1 MSVKGS
7 YASNQTDAA
16 KAGLNLKLDPI
27 EKFVF
32 AGFQKLFLSYFECP
46 CIWQT
51 TDAEDRSLNKLFN
64 RDSGTDAKSVVPY
77 PYAFLKVQSYAED
90 PSRLNLNRMAVRGL
104 TIVPTQDTKRSYRV
118 HLIPVDFAV
127 NVKFVTNKYADVQ
140 QFASRWLFAKL
151 RSYLKFNVVYGR
163 ATFTITCLPESNV
176 SIPLPPASNEEI
188 IEYPVEVSVIV
199 KGFISEAVLQE
210 QQVATSVTTEVI
222 VGEPD
227 DATARKATWYFP
239 EQN

>member
-1 MSVKGS
+1 MTIKGT

-27 EKFVF
+27 EKFIF

-51 TDAEDRSLNKLFN
+51 TDAEDRALNKLFN
-64 RDSGTDAKSVVPY
+64 KDLGNDAKSVVPY
-77 PYAFLKVQSYAED
+77 PYAFLKVQAYAED
-90 PSRLNLNRMAVRGL
+90 PTRLNLSRLAVRGL

-118 HLIPVDFAV
+118 HLIPVDFSV
-127 NVKFVTNKYADVQ
+127 NVKFVTNKYSDVQ

-163 ATFTITCLPESNV
+163 ATFTITCQPEANV

-188 IEYPVEVSVIV
+188 IEYPVEVSLIL
-199 KGFISEAVLQE
+199 KGFISEPVLQE
-210 QQVATSVTTEVI
+210 QQVATQVTTEI
-222 VGEPD
+222 ILGEPTD
-227 DATARKATWYFP
+227 VNSKKAVWYYGG
-239 EQN
+239 EN